1 MGTWPF
7 FTKDIV
13 HDPNNLPYSLQD
25 YSTDKD
31 EPFFRGCTDTKLYL
45 QNPAYS
51 KMNASFVMLTRN
63 EEIEDVLKTMR
74 SIEGHF
80 NKWFKYPYVFL
91 NDDPFTNHFKDQI
104 QAATNATVEFGT
116 VDEIMWEFPAK
127 VRNSLQFK
135 ASLEDQNDRG
145 IMYGNME
152 SYHKMCRFY
161 SGIFYKHPLVSKY
174 EWYWRIEPDVDF
186 FCDIS
191 YDPFFEMAKHN
202 KKYGFTVLI
211 TELYWTVPNL
221 FRTTKSFIKNG
232 RFKGKSRHVVEII
245 YI

>member
-1 MGTWPF
+1 MAIRLNPKVRRFLLDKCRQKRYGFLFLGCIFAILYCMGTWPF
-7 FTKDIV
+7 FAKDIV

-31 EPFFRGCTDTKLYL
+31 EPFFRGCTDTRLYL

-74 SIEGHF
+74 SIEGRF

-91 NDDPFTNHFKDQI
+91 NDDPFTDHFKDQI
-104 QAATNATVEFGT
+104 QAATNASVEFGT

-161 SGIFYKHPLVSKY
+161 SGIFYKHPLVS
-174 EWYWRIEPDVDF
+174 
-186 FCDIS
+186 S
-191 YDPFFEMAKHN
+191 M
-202 KKYGFTVLI
+202 
-211 TELYWTVPNL
+211 
-221 FRTTKSFIKNG
+221 NG
-232 RFKGKSRHVVEII
+232 IGE
-245 YI
+245 

>member
-1 MGTWPF
+1 
-7 FTKDIV
+7 
-13 HDPNNLPYSLQD
+13 
-25 YSTDKD
+25 
-31 EPFFRGCTDTKLYL
+31 
-45 QNPAYS
+45 
-51 KMNASFVMLTRN
+51 MNASFVMLTRN

-186 FCDIS
+186 FVTSRMI
-191 YDPFFEMAKHN
+191 PFSRWPN
-202 KKYGFTVLI
+202 I
-211 TELYWTVPNL
+211 TRNMGLPYL
-221 FRTTKSFIKNG
+221 
-232 RFKGKSRHVVEII
+232 
-245 YI
+245 